1 VHFTLF
7 KEIAMIPKEA
17 QKVYCTG
24 CIHALKLCPIADGI
38 VCDYCE
44 MGSKM
49 PSNFNILV
57 VNVRYPNID
66 QVIKYFRVDPLGI
79 DYLQRKKLMAVN
91 LEASQ
96 TVKNRRHVAVSQ
108 QIFM

>member
-1 VHFTLF
+1 
-7 KEIAMIPKEA
+7 MIPKEA

-38 VCDYCE
+38 VCEYCQ

-57 VNVRYPNID
+57 VNKQYPNIE
-66 QVIKYFRVDPLGI
+66 QVIKFFRVDPLGI
-79 DYLQRKKLMAVN
+79 DYIQRKKLVTTN
-91 LEASQ
+91 QEAARSIQ
-96 TVKNRRHVAVSQ
+96 GRSRFKPCSLSPIHT
-108 QIFM
+108 

>member
-1 VHFTLF
+1 
-7 KEIAMIPKEA
+7 MIPKEA

-38 VCDYCE
+38 VCDYCQ

-57 VNVRYPNID
+57 VNKQYPNIE
-66 QVIKYFRVDPLGI
+66 QVIKFFRVDPLGI
-79 DYLQRKKLMAVN
+79 DYIQRKKLVTTNQEAANSVKGRSRFKPCN
-91 LEASQ
+91 LSPI
-96 TVKNRRHVAVSQ
+96 N
-108 QIFM
+108 I